1 MKRILAVLTV
11 ITLLFVCGG
20 CFEQKP
26 TEFTENSPLL
36 VGTWL
41 MTTFDTDAGESY
53 DFSKED
59 VLFVYTA
66 DGTGQK
72 LVKGEV
78 EFSFT
83 YSYDGEYLYTTAAY
97 PNGRTNLMKDPS
109 KVEGDTATTYSYDE
123 KATIVL
129 KRVSTAT
136 TTKQM
141 TTPTTDL

>member
-1 MKRILAVLTV
+1 MKRILVVLTV
-11 ITLLFVCGG
+11 IALLFVCGG

-26 TEFTENSPLL
+26 NDFTENSPLL

-41 MTTFDTDAGESY
+41 MTTFDTDAGEKY
-53 DFSKED
+53 DFTKED

-66 DGTGQK
+66 EGTGQK

-83 YSYDGEYLYTTAAY
+83 YSFDGKYLYTTAAY
-97 PNGRTNLMKDPS
+97 PDGRTNLMKDTAT
-109 KVEGDTATTYSYDE
+109 VEGDVSTIYSYDE
-123 KATIVL
+123 KATIVF
-129 KRVSTAT
+129 KKVSTAT

-141 TTPTTDL
+141 TTPTTVL

>member
-1 MKRILAVLTV
+1 MRRILIVLTV
-11 ITLLFVCGG
+11 VAMLFACGG

-26 TEFTENSPLL
+26 NDFTENSPLL

-41 MTTFDTDAGESY
+41 MTTYETDAGEKY

-66 DGTGQK
+66 EGTGQK

-78 EFSFT
+78 EYAFT

-97 PNGRTNLMKDPS
+97 PNGRSNLMKDTS

-141 TTPTTDL
+141 TTPTTVL